1 MKPGAIFD
9 ARVVAVLICLG
20 IAGFVG
26 SLIVGSLAGD
36 PEVAKPVGANGFS
49 TSAVGHR
56 AFRELLAEL
65 GHDVQTHTRKEG
77 PPAGDVSA
85 LVLAEPL
92 TGKRPHVQRMVG
104 AYPTLIVLPKW
115 WVRPAFNN
123 PHWAANA
130 TLLSDSHV
138 AGILNWVL
146 KEAELRR
153 IDKAPAHWKMAA
165 GDAMPTIDGVVQ
177 LVRSDR
183 LFPLISTDQGILVGA
198 VADGAHTTIVVA
210 DPDILATHGLGK
222 GENAALMVKLIDSF
236 GGDGTVVFDETI
248 HGFQIHPSVTTAIFD
263 MPFVWITVLVSMA
276 IGVLVWASFGR
287 FGAPLSERDTVNTGG
302 ATLVESTS
310 DLVVEA
316 GNLSE
321 SFKRYVEQLQA
332 RVARR
337 LHAPKSL
344 SRDELVDWLDKIGR
358 SRGSQLGYRELMRQV
373 LLQQD
378 GSGKSNGNAL
388 RLARALR
395 RWEEEVTHGDRSRP
409 RNGG

>member
-1 MKPGAIFD
+1 MRNYGGSIRPTRSGKWRPGV
-9 ARVVAVLICLG
+9 R
-20 IAGFVG
+20 
-26 SLIVGSLAGD
+26 
-36 PEVAKPVGANGFS
+36 FS
-49 TSAVGHR
+49 
-56 AFRELLAEL
+56 
-65 GHDVQTHTRKEG
+65 
-77 PPAGDVSA
+77 
-85 LVLAEPL
+85 
-92 TGKRPHVQRMVG
+92 
-104 AYPTLIVLPKW
+104 
-115 WVRPAFNN
+115 
-123 PHWAANA
+123 
-130 TLLSDSHV
+130 
-138 AGILNWVL
+138 
-146 KEAELRR
+146 
-153 IDKAPAHWKMAA
+153 
-165 GDAMPTIDGVVQ
+165 TIDGVAQ
-177 LVRSDR
+177 LGRSER

-222 GENAALMVKLIDSF
+222 GENAALMVKLIASF
-236 GGDGTVVFDETI
+236 GGDGAVVFDETI

-263 MPFVWITVLVSMA
+263 MPFVWITILVGMA
-276 IGVLVWASFGR
+276 IGVLVWASLGR
-287 FGAPLSERDTVNTGG
+287 FGAPLAERDTVNTGG

-321 SFKRYVEQLQA
+321 SFKRYVDQLQM